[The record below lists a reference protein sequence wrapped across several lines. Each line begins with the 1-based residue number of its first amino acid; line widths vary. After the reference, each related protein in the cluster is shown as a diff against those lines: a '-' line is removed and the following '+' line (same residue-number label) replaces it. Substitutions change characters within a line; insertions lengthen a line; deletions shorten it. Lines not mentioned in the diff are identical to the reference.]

1 MDTLG
6 SSSFTGT
13 RSEIEPLTRLWILR
27 LLVPLGGYKEFVTPS
42 GFADDHVAKAL
53 GLGKLIDQADG
64 SFDVTA
70 ARMAVRRLH
79 RTEVRGLSNAK
90 APKSLVENVER
101 LATLM
106 GLTQTD
112 CRILEFFIMISSD
125 SSLNDRACPNF
136 CVNGS
141 DFS

>member
-53 GLGKLIDQADG
+53 GLGKLIDQADWAAAG
-64 SFDVTA
+64 SVDTDLSFLSFLELYRTDVA
-70 ARMAVRRLH
+70 QRRMAPGRVVEPLDVIEDVS
-79 RTEVRGLSNAK
+79 T
-90 APKSLVENVER
+90 SLLPGPVYR
-101 LATLM
+101 KRPA
-106 GLTQTD
+106 
-112 CRILEFFIMISSD
+112 IPS
-125 SSLNDRACPNF
+125 
-136 CVNGS
+136 
-141 DFS
+141 